1 MAKSNA
7 RVQSD
12 QLFNLQVQGDKYAR
26 LLVAQKHRLRQ
37 LDAHWKKVSDELSAL
52 RLKRGEGDQRGGGAN
67 AVRAR
72 MADEQRELMKLEN
85 RLSACRTRE
94 SRVLALNADLRVRVD
109 ELRASRVLS
118 QSIFEKNQKKLR
130 EIQRQM
136 QDSFRVST
144 QVMAERDRIL
154 AQAHSLSHHNLEEQ
168 EGFDAVYQSLA
179 TIIKRERENAEA
191 YRKQVLEQ
199 DPLDLSDDFV
209 RGNLKFEDEMQLK
222 NSLKKL
228 DMNVRVLC
236 VYVVVDQ

>member
-7 RVQSD
+7 RAQSD
-12 QLFNLQVQGDKYAR
+12 QLFHLQVQGDKYAR
-26 LLVAQKHRLRQ
+26 LLMAQKHRLRQ
-37 LDAHWKKVSDELSAL
+37 LDAHWKKVTEELSAL

-94 SRVLALNADLRVRVD
+94 SRMLALNADLRVRVD

-136 QDSFRVST
+136 QESFRAST

-154 AQAHSLSHHNLEEQ
+154 AQAHSLTHTNLEEQ
-168 EGFDAVYQSLA
+168 EGFDSVYQSLA
-179 TIIKRERENAEA
+179 AIIKRERDNAEA

-209 RGNLKFEDEMQLK
+209 RGNLKFEDEVQLK
-222 NSLKKL
+222 NNLKKL
-228 DMNVRVLC
+228 DMAVRASAHRRPLA
-236 VYVVVDQ
+236 

>member
-1 MAKSNA
+1 MAKSNVRA
-7 RVQSD
+7 QSD

-37 LDAHWKKVSDELSAL
+37 LDAHWKKVSEELQEL
-52 RLKRGEGDQRGGGAN
+52 RFKRGEGDQRGGGAN

-85 RLSACRTRE
+85 RLSSCRTRE
-94 SRVLALNADLRVRVD
+94 SKMAALNADLRVRVD

-118 QSIFEKNQKKLR
+118 QSIFEKNQRKLR
-130 EIQRQM
+130 EIQKQM
-136 QDSFRVST
+136 QESFRAST

-154 AQAHSLSHHNLEEQ
+154 AQAYSLTHTNLEEQ
-168 EGFDAVYQSLA
+168 EGFDSVFQSLA
-179 TIIKRERENAEA
+179 AIIKRERENAES

-199 DPLDLSDDFV
+199 DPTTDLADDFV
-209 RGNLKFEDEMQLK
+209 RGNLKFEDEVQLK

-228 DMNVRVLC
+228 DMNVGMRMLMAH
-236 VYVVVDQ
+236 